1 MRHTQVCREE
11 GAPHGRGCDEQE
23 EWEGDEE
30 GVESTIPWGEF
41 PMAPVVGRWA
51 EACFPVESKTTEA
64 EVRKVLEEAAEAARE
79 DHDAASAIAW
89 AEGYEFPPE
98 YLASDIRC
106 LRAAQLDFPGMV
118 RRRLKQLAP
127 NRLSAERVARL
138 RPDNPERLL
147 MYDLVGGMKVHLPDG
162 FKPNR
167 DMTRTPRRRS
177 YETVATMLGATWDQ
191 KLAFFLPLELALEN
205 VPNLYLCK
213 AHWTTKK
220 GKPSG
225 RPLGDLS
232 NVDGTPINTDS
243 TKAAAAAYYGK
254 INHPTIEDIA
264 VMIYEFWL
272 EANARDPSCPWED
285 IRIWKMDL

>member
-1 MRHTQVCREE
+1 V
-11 GAPHGRGCDEQE
+11 GGCDEQ
-23 EWEGDEE
+23 GGNDDEE
-30 GVESTIPWGEF
+30 EEEEGKEVMVPWGEL

-79 DHDAASAIAW
+79 DHDAASAIVW
-89 AEGYEFPPE
+89 AEGYTFPPE
-98 YLASDIRC
+98 YLESDVRC
-106 LRAAQLDFPGMV
+106 LRAAQLDFAKMIK
-118 RRRLKQLAP
+118 RRLKQLAP

-138 RPDNPERLL
+138 RPDNPERAL
-147 MYDLVGGMKVHLPDG
+147 MEDLVGGMRVHLPEG

-167 DMTRTPRRRS
+167 DMVRSPRRRS
-177 YETVATMLGATWDQ
+177 YETVATAVNKMLGTVWKD
-191 KLAFFLPLELALEN
+191 KLAFFLPLQLALEN
-205 VPNLYLCK
+205 VPNLHLCK

-232 NVDGTPINTDS
+232 NVDGTPINTDE

-254 INHPTIEDIA
+254 IKHPTIENIA
-264 VMIYEFWL
+264 VMIYDFWV
-272 EANARDPSCPWED
+272 EAKRRDPACRWED
-285 IRIWKMDL
+285 MRI